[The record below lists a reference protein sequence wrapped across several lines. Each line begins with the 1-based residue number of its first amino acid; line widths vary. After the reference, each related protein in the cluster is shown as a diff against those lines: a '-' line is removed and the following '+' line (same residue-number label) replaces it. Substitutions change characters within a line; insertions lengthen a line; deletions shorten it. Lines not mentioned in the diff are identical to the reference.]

1 VWGVALVAAGWACS
15 SGADPDATPNTP
27 EEAVDWWMN
36 SDTHCA
42 NIMGPNY
49 TLLGVGYYAG
59 DGEWGQYWTQNFG
72 SD

>member
-1 VWGVALVAAGWACS
+1 
-15 SGADPDATPNTP
+15 
-27 EEAVDWWMN
+27 
-36 SDTHCA
+36 
-42 NIMGPNY
+42 MGPNY